1 MYIKSIRDLI
11 VDGIVDMSTP
21 IVQFTANLD
30 SRFSYVLGQNGGG
43 LAKLT
48 FAGSTIYQSFTGFQW
63 TYTMTLRDYDCSS
76 WGELTS
82 PGPYTATV
90 SVAAKNVG
98 TPPPCTMYRQT
109 TYQVWDTYENGTSW
123 LASASAT
130 LTFSAPSQDA
140 VKAFKQSLQSSGGQ
154 VVGGNQAPPP
164 QSQTVSCLFVG
175 YSGNKA
181 IWSLS
186 SLDGSVSVDVHAYAE
201 DQSGSALATVA
212 KNVSIP
218 ANGSVQVAVDIPPN
232 TSTLVL
238 EALYNGLLQCSDSRQ
253 VPGAVVPQ
261 PSPTP
266 APTGGVTQGAVQSS
280 QSQGAPPWVNQL
292 TAYLAQ
298 NNLTVLS
305 VSQVDSYTWRIDF
318 SAPDGNRHWAL
329 VAQNISGGGYTVS
342 SDLLQTP
349 VQAKTL
355 SDCAA
360 AIAQAAGS
368 AAPPAAGAPV
378 VAVSPTCLSLGG
390 GGAGWLQVLAS
401 SGLAVGVKGGI
412 GFSSAQAASNTA
424 PLDLVDQYG
433 NKHGLVKDSRFT
445 LNVKAPAV
453 SVPLYIYLEFDGYDS
468 SGTLEASASTWIIL
482 GPDKSTTDGI
492 CAALSS

>member
-1 MYIKSIRDLI
+1 
-11 VDGIVDMSTP
+11 
-21 IVQFTANLD
+21 
-30 SRFSYVLGQNGGG
+30 
-43 LAKLT
+43 
-48 FAGSTIYQSFTGFQW
+48 
-63 TYTMTLRDYDCSS
+63 
-76 WGELTS
+76 
-82 PGPYTATV
+82 
-90 SVAAKNVG
+90 
-98 TPPPCTMYRQT
+98 
-109 TYQVWDTYENGTSW
+109 
-123 LASASAT
+123 
-130 LTFSAPSQDA
+130 
-140 VKAFKQSLQSSGGQ
+140 
-154 VVGGNQAPPP
+154 
-164 QSQTVSCLFVG
+164 VG

-186 SLDGSVSVDVHAYAE
+186 SLDGTVSVDVHAYAE

-212 KNVSIP
+212 RSVSVP

-232 TSTLVL
+232 TATLVF

-253 VPGAVVPQ
+253 VPGAVAPQ

-266 APTGGVTQGAVQSS
+266 APTGGVTQGAVQSL

-318 SAPDGNRHWAL
+318 SAPDGSKHWAL

-342 SDLLQTP
+342 SDLLQAP

-378 VAVSPTCLSLGG
+378 VTVSPTCLSLGG
-390 GGAGWLQVLAS
+390 GGVGQLQVLAS

-412 GFSSAQAASNTA
+412 GFSSAQAASSTA

-433 NKHGLVKDSRFT
+433 NKHRRVRDSRFT

-468 SGTLEASASTWIIL
+468 NGTLEASASTWIIL
-482 GPDKSTTDGI
+482 GPDRSTTDGI
-492 CAALSS
+492 CAALS